1 MPGHPIDRIGLF
13 LLLATA
19 VTFAFGEA
27 GLVARTAW
35 PVYVMLSL
43 AFLKGLWIALD
54 FMELRHAPPLWR
66 RLVVGWLAVVVLLI
80 LLAWALTSRPAA
92 AAGLPDKPGP
102 AATVAPLS

>member
-1 MPGHPIDRIGLF
+1 MLRHPIDRIGLF
-13 LLLATA
+13 LLVATGI
-19 VTFAFGEA
+19 TFAFGET
-27 GLVARTAW
+27 GLVEGTAW
-35 PVYVMLSL
+35 PVFVMLAL

-80 LLAWALTSRPAA
+80 LLAWVVTDRPAA
-92 AAGLPDKPGP
+92 AGPPATPGP